1 MSDLSLRIERQP
13 QLLRQR
19 VSERLREAIYEMRFP
34 PGSRLIEREL
44 CELTGVSRTIIRE
57 ALRELEGEGLVRLTP
72 RGPIVSLLT
81 AEEVRDIYDV
91 RAALEGLAGRACA
104 ERAAPESVRALRAAL
119 LEIEIAYKNANSSAS
134 EKLAAKS
141 RFYES
146 LFAGARNETLSGLLR
161 VLHGRINLLRA
172 AYTKSSRTAQSL
184 AEIRRIVRA
193 VEKRDGDAAWQR
205 CVEHVENAALVALSV
220 MRDRERH
227 ANDRSG

>member
-1 MSDLSLRIERQP
+1 MSDLSLRIDRQP

-44 CELTGVSRTIIRE
+44 CELTGVSRTLIRE

-81 AEEVRDIYDV
+81 ATEVRNIYDV

-104 ERAAPESVRALRAAL
+104 EHATPEIVRSLRGALHDV
-119 LEIEIAYKNANSSAS
+119 EIAYKNAQSTAS

-141 RFYES
+141 GFYDS
-146 LFAGARNETLSGLLR
+146 LFAGAHNETLSDLLR

-172 AYTKSSRTAQSL
+172 AYTKSSRTAKSL

-220 MRDRERH
+220 LRDRKCH
-227 ANDRSG
+227 ASDPSG

>member
-1 MSDLSLRIERQP
+1 MNDLSLRVDRQP

-81 AEEVRDIYDV
+81 AEEVRNIYDI

-104 ERAAPESVRALRAAL
+104 EHATSESIRLLRTALRDV
-119 LEIEIAYKNANSSAS
+119 EIAYKSANSSAS

-141 RFYES
+141 SFYEA
-146 LFAGARNETLSGLLR
+146 LLAGAQNETLTGLLR
-161 VLHGRINLLRA
+161 GLHGRINLLRA
-172 AYTKSSRTAQSL
+172 AYSKSSRTAQSL
-184 AEIRRIVRA
+184 TEIRRIVRA
-193 VEKRDGDAAWQR
+193 VEKHDGDAAWKG

-220 MRDRERH
+220 MRDRQAH
-227 ANDRSG
+227 AGDRSG